1 MKKSWRADG
10 LNDLEVIA
18 KELLIVAQDYR
29 VFCFKGD
36 LGTGKTTFIKTICKQ
51 LGVVDDVTSPTFSIV
66 NEYMTA
72 QNEPVYHFDFYRL
85 KKEEEALDLV
95 YEQYFFS
102 SYYCFV
108 EWPEKIAGLLD
119 FPKATI
125 FMTVE
130 PSSSRLI
137 LCSDE

>member
-1 MKKSWRADG
+1 MKKSWRADN
-10 LNDLEVIA
+10 LSDLEVIA
-18 KELLIVAQDYR
+18 KELLSTAKEYK

-36 LGTGKTTFIKTICKQ
+36 LGAGKTTFIKTICKQ

-66 NEYMTA
+66 NEYMTV

-85 KKEEEALDLV
+85 KKEEEALDLG

-102 SYYCFV
+102 SYYWFV
-108 EWPEKIAGLLD
+108 EWPEKIAGMLA

-125 FMTVE
+125 FLTGE

-137 LCSDE
+137 RCSGE

>member
-1 MKKSWRADG
+1 
-10 LNDLEVIA
+10 
-18 KELLIVAQDYR
+18 
-29 VFCFKGD
+29 
-36 LGTGKTTFIKTICKQ
+36 

-72 QNEPVYHFDFYRL
+72 QNVPVYHFDFYRL
-85 KKEEEALDLV
+85 KKEEEALDLG

>member
-1 MKKSWRADG
+1 MKKSWRADN
-10 LNDLEVIA
+10 LSDLEVIA
-18 KELLIVAQDYR
+18 KELLSTAKEYK

-36 LGTGKTTFIKTICKQ
+36 LGAGKTTFIKTICKQ

-66 NEYMTA
+66 NEYMTV

-85 KKEEEALDLV
+85 KKEEEALDLG

>member
-1 MKKSWRADG
+1 MKKSWRADN
-10 LNDLEVIA
+10 LSDLEVIA
-18 KELLIVAQDYR
+18 KELLSTAKEYK

-36 LGTGKTTFIKTICKQ
+36 LGAGKTTFIKTICKQ

-66 NEYMTA
+66 NEYMTV

-85 KKEEEALDLV
+85 KKEEEALDLG

-108 EWPEKIAGLLD
+108 EWPERAPGIFPEGTVHCTIQSSGTNERKLL
-119 FPKATI
+119 I
-125 FMTVE
+125 N
-130 PSSSRLI
+130 L
-137 LCSDE
+137 